1 MGATRGLS
9 KSTVIVGTVVMV
21 LIAVTSAATGAP
33 QRGGP
38 PGPSKHRRAETE
50 ETGETEQ
57 LMDRAE
63 QYAAVRT
70 APALSVSADA
80 FQAARAQANALP
92 AAAGTWSEVTDQPY
106 NSDALGYRDP
116 FWSNSSGGAGLVS
129 GRMTALAVNGNA
141 VFAGAAD
148 GGVWRSTDGGARWKP
163 VFTQQNNLS
172 IGAIAVNPADH
183 SIWVG
188 TGEPNT
194 SQDSYAGNGVYRSG
208 DNGRTWQLVGNSLFN
223 RLIYQITFGGAGHV
237 YAATSYGLV
246 RRSALDLTSAW
257 KTVLKPDP
265 NPTKSPYRTSFVTDV
280 KVQPGT
286 SGNTV
291 IAALGWRGGT
301 LPTDILF
308 NGFYQSVTAGKTFHK
323 VTPTGALKGAT
334 DLGRTTFAYSADGK
348 RLYALIESTATVG
361 FKGAY
366 ESPSGNLAGP
376 WKLLANTKTL
386 ADSGS
391 ALALSHGTPG
401 SQAWYNQAIIVDPR
415 NDNHV
420 FLDLEEVFETNNA
433 GQTWTTTGPYWNFPF
448 SCWDVDPSQNTC
460 PGTVHPDQHALAISG
475 GTLYTANDGGVYSY
489 PMRDVGV
496 VKWRDLN
503 ATLATC
509 WSPRTARACGGS
521 ADITD
526 RTPMAGATCPG
537 HRGSSGRAVAS
548 AGGGARRP
556 WTGVAKASL
565 LGSVTATYPCSMGR
579 QSESGLPVEP
589 VYGPGQPPGFD
600 PAGQLGSPGEFP
612 FTRGIYP
619 GMYTTRP
626 WTIRQY
632 AGFAT
637 ARESNERYHQLIAAG
652 TTGLS
657 VAFDLPTQMGYD
669 SDAPAAHGEVGKVG
683 VAIDSVADMRALL
696 DRSRLGQV
704 STSMPITAT

>member
-1 MGATRGLS
+1 MRLTRRAGLHLAAAGS
-9 KSTVIVGTVVMV
+9 AIT
-21 LIAVTSAATGAP
+21 LITMIGSVPVSAALGGKPGPGGLLPALRGVHHGTSAEP
-33 QRGGP
+33 GGE
-38 PGPSKHRRAETE
+38 SE
-50 ETGETEQ
+50 EI
-57 LMDRAE
+57 MDRAE
-63 QYAAVRT
+63 QFAAVRT
-70 APALSVSADA
+70 APATKVSPAA
-80 FQAARAQANALP
+80 FAAATAAARKLAHSSGRWQ
-92 AAAGTWSEVTDQPY
+92 EVTHQPY

-208 DNGRTWQLVGNSLFN
+208 DNGRTWQLVGNSQFN
-223 RLIYQITFGGAGHV
+223 RLIYQITFDGAGHV

-308 NGFYQSVTAGKTFHK
+308 NGFYQSVSAGKTFHK

-334 DLGRTTFAYSADGK
+334 DLGRTTFAYSAAGK

-475 GTLYTANDGGVYSY
+475 GTLYTANDGGVYSH

-503 ATLATC
+503 ATLHTLQYYFAGIGRAPHGGGDYI
-509 WSPRTARACGGS
+509 WGGLQDNGVSLLKPAAGQMVSPFGG
-521 ADITD
+521 DGGDVTID
-526 RTPMAGATCPG
+526 PQQREPG
-537 HRGSSGRAVAS
+537 GQRVRGPVHGLHHQWRPVRRSHRGLQHDVAV
-548 AGGGARRP
+548 
-556 WTGVAKASL
+556 L
-565 LGSVTATYPCSMGR
+565 LQP
-579 QSESGLPVEP
+579 GLPVRPVRPEP
-589 VYGPGQPPGFD
+589 ALHRAVRRRHPQHQP
-600 PAGQLGSPGEFP
+600 LGG
-612 FTRGIYP
+612 RW
-619 GMYTTRP
+619 R
-626 WTIRQY
+626 
-632 AGFAT
+632 
-637 ARESNERYHQLIAAG
+637 
-652 TTGLS
+652 
-657 VAFDLPTQMGYD
+657 V
-669 SDAPAAHGEVGKVG
+669 
-683 VAIDSVADMRALL
+683 
-696 DRSRLGQV
+696 RLGQQGQGLEHQLLPDGV
-704 STSMPITAT
+704 